1 MNFRKFGKAVLGA
14 ALALSMV
21 ACAQTA
27 KEEVVEEVVESE
39 PVSILCPTGAP
50 ALAILGAVGDEN
62 VTIEYTEGTDLLTA
76 ELAKA
81 DSEYDIIVAPTNL
94 GTKLYANT
102 QAYNL
107 EAVLTWGNLYLVG
120 PEGTDIS
127 TANIAA
133 FGEKAVPQL
142 VFSKVL
148 PELNP
153 TYYASVQEAQ
163 QALLTGNAEVALLAQ
178 PVAAATIAKAK
189 ENGKEL
195 TILSDIQALYKEA
208 TGNKNTGYP
217 QASLFV
223 KAGNQEKVQT
233 VLGNICSF
241 LADANDEA
249 ISQKIEEAGIE
260 SLGLPSA
267 EIVVKTWAKQNINYQ
282 AAKSCKEDIVAFL
295 QVFGMELP
303 EGLIVE

>member
-1 MNFRKFGKAVLGA
+1 MNLKKFGRAVLSA
-14 ALALSMV
+14 VMALSVV
-21 ACAQTA
+21 ACAQQPA
-27 KEEVVEEVVESE
+27 KEETKNE

-50 ALAILGAVGDEN
+50 SLAVLGAVGDEN

-81 DSEYDIIVAPTNL
+81 DSAYDIIVAPTNL
-94 GTKLYANT
+94 GTKIYANT

-107 EAVLTWGNLYLVG
+107 EAVLTWGNLYMVG
-120 PEGTDIS
+120 PEGTDLS
-127 TANIAA
+127 SANIAA

-142 VFSKVL
+142 VFKKVY

-163 QALLTGNAEVALLAQ
+163 QALLTGKADVALLAQ

-189 ENGKEL
+189 EAGKEF
-195 TILSDIQALYKEA
+195 TVLSNLQALYQKT
-208 TGNKNTGYP
+208 TGNKNIGYP

-223 KAGNQEKVQT
+223 KAGNQDKVQN
-233 VLGNICSF
+233 VLSSISTF
-241 LADANDEA
+241 LTDTKEEA
-249 ISQKIEEAGIE
+249 IREKIEMAGVE
-260 SLGLPSA
+260 NLGIPNA
-267 EIVVKTWAKQNINYQ
+267 EIAVKTWAAQNINYQ
-282 AAKSCKEDIVAFL
+282 PAKSCKEDIVSFL

-303 EGLIVE
+303 EGLIME